1 MSNLTGKTLSARYL
15 IQDVVARGGMSTVYL
30 AKDLRLDRVVA
41 IKVIHPHLAADP
53 VFRDKFFREA
63 RMIAKVNHANLVNI
77 YDQGDDSGNAYIVL
91 EYVQGITL
99 RDALRD
105 SGALTTEQIVQV
117 SKAVL
122 SALSQAHSNGI
133 VHRDLKPEN
142 VLLSDDGRIKVTDFG
157 LARELSADT
166 DTGSLVGTVA
176 YLAPEVI
183 KRGKTQT
190 QSDIY
195 SYGIMLFEMLT
206 GKQPFSGTDAIQIAM
221 MHTTSRVGSALNENS
236 AASRELDELMLY
248 CTEPDASNRPQN
260 AILALRALEKI
271 SAAKAT
277 TNLDETLVLD
287 DPHGDLSFTEVIA
300 DFDIPTDT
308 AFEGYTKKS
317 PVTKWLVA
325 SILALSLGSFGGW
338 WFGAGPGALIAVPNV
353 SDRTQ
358 SQAIN
363 SLQTLTEDIDV
374 RKVFSSTF
382 AEGQVV
388 GTEPPAGIPVT
399 KGTPITLLVS
409 KGKEM
414 AVVPD
419 LLGNDLVTATAKI
432 VGARFSIGA
441 VSEWFNADYPLGSVY
456 AYSGDDKT
464 ELAVGSAIEMK
475 ISLGAIPVVAG
486 LKEEV
491 AKAALEVAGLS
502 VRKSSYQFSDSI
514 AKGDVIAVAPDEVEV
529 GKGST
534 VKLVVS
540 KGPNTVVMPKVVG
553 ETILAAQGLLE
564 SLGLEVLIDTR
575 WLSADFGIKRV
586 TGASENVGAVIKVG
600 STVIIRS
607 R

>member
-63 RMIAKVNHANLVNI
+63 RMLAKVNHANLVNI

-105 SGALTTEQIVQV
+105 SGALTTEQIIQV

-206 GKQPFSGTDAIQIAM
+206 GKQPFSGTDAIQVAM
-221 MHTTSRVGSALNENS
+221 MHTTSRVGSARNENS
-236 AASRELDELMLY
+236 SASKDLDELMLH
-248 CTEPDASNRPQN
+248 CTEPDASNRPQD
-260 AILALRALEKI
+260 AVLALRTLEKI
-271 SAAKAT
+271 SAAKTA
-277 TNLDETLVLD
+277 NLDETLILD
-287 DPHGDLSFTEVIA
+287 DPHGDLSFTEVIS
-300 DFDIPTDT
+300 DFDIPTET
-308 AFEGYTKKS
+308 AFEGFSRKS
-317 PVTKWLVA
+317 LVTKWLVA
-325 SILALSLGSFGGW
+325 SVLALSLGAFGGW

-353 SDRTQ
+353 SDKTQ

-363 SLQTLTEDIDV
+363 SLQTLTETIEI

-388 GTEPPAGIPVT
+388 GTEPPAGIPVS

-419 LLGNDLVTATAKI
+419 LLGNDLVTASAKL
-432 VGARFSIGA
+432 VGARFSVGA

-464 ELAVGSAIEMK
+464 ELAIGSAIEMK
-475 ISLGAIPVVAG
+475 ISLGAIPMVGG

-491 AKAALEVAGLS
+491 ARAALEVAGLS
-502 VRKSSYQFSDSI
+502 VRKSNYQFSDSI
-514 AKGDVIAVAPDEVEV
+514 AKGEVIAVAPDEVEV

-534 VKLVVS
+534 VKLIVS
-540 KGPNTVVMPKVVG
+540 KGPNTVVMPEVVG

-564 SLGLEVLIDTR
+564 SLGLEVLIDTK
-575 WLSADFGIKRV
+575 WLSADYGIKRV

>member
-221 MHTTSRVGSALNENS
+221 MHTTSRVGSALNANS

-300 DFDIPTDT
+300 DFDVPTDT
-308 AFEGYTKKS
+308 AFEGYSKKS

-338 WFGAGPGALIAVPNV
+338 WFGAGPGALIAIPNV
-353 SDRTQ
+353 SDKTQ

-575 WLSADFGIKRV
+575 WLSADYGIKRV

>member
-53 VFRDKFFREA
+53 LFRDKFFREA
-63 RMIAKVNHANLVNI
+63 RMLAKVNHANLVNI

-117 SKAVL
+117 SRAVL

-206 GKQPFSGTDAIQIAM
+206 GKQPFSGTDAIQVAM
-221 MHTTSRVGSALNENS
+221 MHTTSRVGSARNENS
-236 AASRELDELMLY
+236 SASKDLDELMLH
-248 CTEPDASNRPQN
+248 CTEPDASNRPQD
-260 AILALRALEKI
+260 AVLALRTLEKI
-271 SAAKAT
+271 SATKKA
-277 TNLDETLVLD
+277 NLDETLILD
-287 DPHGDLSFTEVIA
+287 DPHGDLSFTEVIS
-300 DFDIPTDT
+300 DFDIPTET
-308 AFEGYTKKS
+308 AFEGFSRKS

-325 SILALSLGSFGGW
+325 SVLALSLGASGGW

-353 SDRTQ
+353 SDKTQ

-363 SLQTLTEDIDV
+363 SLQTLTETIEI

-388 GTEPPAGIPVT
+388 GTEPPAGIPVS

-419 LLGNDLVTATAKI
+419 LLGNDLVTASAKL
-432 VGARFSIGA
+432 VGARFTVGA

-464 ELAVGSAIEMK
+464 ELAIGSAIEMK
-475 ISLGAIPVVAG
+475 ISLGAIPMVGG

-491 AKAALEVAGLS
+491 ARAALEVAGLS
-502 VRKSSYQFSDSI
+502 VRKSNYQFSDSI
-514 AKGDVIAVAPDEVEV
+514 AKGEVIAVAPDEVEV

-534 VKLVVS
+534 VKLIVS
-540 KGPNTVVMPKVVG
+540 KGPNTVVMPEVVG

-564 SLGLEVLIDTR
+564 SLGLEVLIDTK
-575 WLSADFGIKRV
+575 WLSADYGIKRV

>member
-41 IKVIHPHLAADP
+41 IKVIHPHLASDP

-221 MHTTSRVGSALNENS
+221 MHTTSRVGSALNANS

-300 DFDIPTDT
+300 DFDVPTDT
-308 AFEGYTKKS
+308 AFEGYSKKS

-338 WFGAGPGALIAVPNV
+338 WFGAGPGALIAIPNV
-353 SDRTQ
+353 SDKTQ

-575 WLSADFGIKRV
+575 WLSADYGIKRV

>member
-63 RMIAKVNHANLVNI
+63 RMLAKVNHANLVNI

-142 VLLSDDGRIKVTDFG
+142 VLLSDDGRIKVADFG

-206 GKQPFSGTDAIQIAM
+206 GKQPFSGTDAIQVAI
-221 MHTTSRVGSALNENS
+221 MHTTSRVGSALIENS
-236 AASRELDELMLY
+236 SASKDLDELMLY
-248 CTEPDASNRPQN
+248 CTEPDASNRPQD
-260 AILALRALEKI
+260 ALLALRVLEKI
-271 SAAKAT
+271 SSSKAAV
-277 TNLDETLVLD
+277 NLDETLILND
-287 DPHGDLSFTEVIA
+287 AHGDLSFTEVIS
-300 DFDIPTDT
+300 DFDIPTET
-308 AFEGYTKKS
+308 AFEGFSKKS

-325 SILALSLGSFGGW
+325 SILALSLGAFGGW

-353 SDRTQ
+353 SDKTQ

-363 SLQTLTEDIDV
+363 SLQTLTETIEI

-414 AVVPD
+414 AIVPD
-419 LLGNDLVTATAKI
+419 LLGNDLVTASAKL
-432 VGARFSIGA
+432 VGARFSVGA

-464 ELAVGSAIEMK
+464 ELAIGSAIEMK
-475 ISLGAIPVVAG
+475 ISLGAIPIVAG
-486 LKEEV
+486 LKEDV
-491 AKAALEVAGLS
+491 ARAALEVAGLS
-502 VRKSSYQFSDSI
+502 VRKSNYQFSDSI
-514 AKGDVIAVAPDEVEV
+514 AKGEVIAVAPDEVEV

-564 SLGLEVLIDTR
+564 SLGLEVLIDTK
-575 WLSADFGIKRV
+575 WLSADYGIKRV
-586 TGASENVGAVIKVG
+586 TGASENVGTVIKVG

>member
-1 MSNLTGKTLSARYL
+1 MSNLTGKTLSARYF

-63 RMIAKVNHANLVNI
+63 RMLAKVNHANLVNI

-206 GKQPFSGTDAIQIAM
+206 GKQPFSGTDAIQVAM
-221 MHTTSRVGSALNENS
+221 MHTTSRVGSARNENS
-236 AASRELDELMLY
+236 SASKDLDELMLH
-248 CTEPDASNRPQN
+248 CTEPDASNRPQD
-260 AILALRALEKI
+260 AVLALKALEKI
-271 SAAKAT
+271 SAAKTA
-277 TNLDETLVLD
+277 NLDETLILD
-287 DPHGDLSFTEVIA
+287 DPHGDLSFTEVIS
-300 DFDIPTDT
+300 DFDIPTEA
-308 AFEGYTKKS
+308 AFEGYSKKS

-325 SILALSLGSFGGW
+325 SILALSLGAFGGW

-353 SDRTQ
+353 SDKTQ

-363 SLQTLTEDIDV
+363 SLQTLTETIEI

-388 GTEPPAGIPVT
+388 GTEPPAGIPVS

-419 LLGNDLVTATAKI
+419 LLGNDLVTASAKL
-432 VGARFSIGA
+432 VGARFTVGA

-475 ISLGAIPVVAG
+475 ISLGAIPMVGG

-491 AKAALEVAGLS
+491 ARAALEVAGLS
-502 VRKSSYQFSDSI
+502 VRKSNYQFSDSI
-514 AKGDVIAVAPDEVEV
+514 AKGEVIAVAPDEVEV

-534 VKLVVS
+534 VKLIVS
-540 KGPNTVVMPKVVG
+540 KGPNTVVMPEVVG

-564 SLGLEVLIDTR
+564 SLGLEVLIDTK
-575 WLSADFGIKRV
+575 WLSADYGIKRV
-586 TGASENVGAVIKVG
+586 TGASENVGTIIKVG

>member
-63 RMIAKVNHANLVNI
+63 RMLAKVNHANLVNI

-117 SKAVL
+117 SRAVL

-206 GKQPFSGTDAIQIAM
+206 GKQPFSGTDAIQVAI
-221 MHTTSRVGSALNENS
+221 MHTSSRVGSALSENS
-236 AASRELDELMLY
+236 SASKDLDELMLY
-248 CTEPDASNRPQN
+248 CTEPDAGNRPKD
-260 AILALRALEKI
+260 AELALRALEKI
-271 SAAKAT
+271 SATKTA
-277 TNLDETLVLD
+277 NLDETLVLD
-287 DPHGDLSFTEVIA
+287 DPHGDLSFTEVIS
-300 DFDIPTDT
+300 DFDIPAET
-308 AFEGYTKKS
+308 AFEGFSKKS

-325 SILALSLGSFGGW
+325 SILTLSLGAFGGW

-353 SDRTQ
+353 SDKTQ

-363 SLQTLTEDIDV
+363 SLQTLTETIEI

-388 GTEPPAGIPVT
+388 GTEPPAGIPVS

-419 LLGNDLVTATAKI
+419 LLGNDLVTASAKL
-432 VGARFSIGA
+432 VGARFSVGA

-464 ELAVGSAIEMK
+464 ELAIGSAIEMK
-475 ISLGAIPVVAG
+475 ISLGAIPMVGG

-491 AKAALEVAGLS
+491 ARAALEVAGLS
-502 VRKSSYQFSDSI
+502 VRKSNYQFSDSI
-514 AKGDVIAVAPDEVEV
+514 AKGEVIAVAPDEVEV

-534 VKLVVS
+534 VKLIVS
-540 KGPNTVVMPKVVG
+540 KGPNTVVMPEVVG

-564 SLGLEVLIDTR
+564 SLGLEVLIDTK
-575 WLSADFGIKRV
+575 WLSADYGIKRV
-586 TGASENVGAVIKVG
+586 TGASENVGEVIKVG

>member
-63 RMIAKVNHANLVNI
+63 RMLAKVNHANLVNI

-206 GKQPFSGTDAIQIAM
+206 GKQPFSGTDAIQVAM
-221 MHTTSRVGSALNENS
+221 MHTTSRVGSALSENS
-236 AASRELDELMLY
+236 SASKELDELMLY
-248 CTEPDASNRPQN
+248 CTEPDAINRPQD
-260 AILALRALEKI
+260 AVLALRVLEKI
-271 SAAKAT
+271 SSTKTA
-277 TNLDETLVLD
+277 NLDETLILD
-287 DPHGDLSFTEVIA
+287 DPHGDLSFTEVIS
-300 DFDIPTDT
+300 DFDIPTET
-308 AFEGYTKKS
+308 AFEGYSKKS

-325 SILALSLGSFGGW
+325 SILTLSLGAFGGW

-353 SDRTQ
+353 SDKTQ

-363 SLQTLTEDIDV
+363 SLQTLTETIEI

-414 AVVPD
+414 AVVPE
-419 LLGNDLVTATAKI
+419 LLGNDLVTASAKL
-432 VGARFSIGA
+432 VGARFTVGA

-456 AYSGDDKT
+456 AYSGDDET
-464 ELAVGSAIEMK
+464 ELAIGSAIEMK
-475 ISLGAIPVVAG
+475 ISLGAIPIVAG
-486 LKEEV
+486 LKEDV
-491 AKAALEVAGLS
+491 ARAALEVAGLS
-502 VRKSSYQFSDSI
+502 VRKSNYQFSDSI
-514 AKGDVIAVAPDEVEV
+514 AKGEVIAVAPDEVEV

-564 SLGLEVLIDTR
+564 SLGLEVLIDTK
-575 WLSADFGIKRV
+575 WLRADYGIKRV
-586 TGASENVGAVIKVG
+586 TGASENVGTVIKVG

>member
-63 RMIAKVNHANLVNI
+63 RMLAKVNHANLVNI

-206 GKQPFSGTDAIQIAM
+206 GKQPFSGTDAIQVAM
-221 MHTTSRVGSALNENS
+221 MHTTSRVGSALSENS
-236 AASRELDELMLY
+236 SASKDLDELMLY
-248 CTEPDASNRPQN
+248 CTEPDASNRPQD
-260 AILALRALEKI
+260 AVLALRALEKI
-271 SAAKAT
+271 SSTKTA
-277 TNLDETLVLD
+277 NLDETLILD
-287 DPHGDLSFTEVIA
+287 DPHGDLSFTEVIS
-300 DFDIPTDT
+300 DFDIPTET
-308 AFEGYTKKS
+308 AFEGFSKKS

-325 SILALSLGSFGGW
+325 SILTLSLGAFGGW

-353 SDRTQ
+353 SDKTQ

-363 SLQTLTEDIDV
+363 SLQTLTETIEI

-419 LLGNDLVTATAKI
+419 LLGTDLVTASAKL
-432 VGARFSIGA
+432 VGARFTVGA

-475 ISLGAIPVVAG
+475 ISLGAIPIVAG
-486 LKEEV
+486 LKEDV
-491 AKAALEVAGLS
+491 ARAALEVAGLS
-502 VRKSSYQFSDSI
+502 VRKSNYQFSDSI
-514 AKGDVIAVAPDEVEV
+514 AKGEVIAVAPDEVEV

-564 SLGLEVLIDTR
+564 SLGLEVLIDTK
-575 WLSADFGIKRV
+575 WLSADYGIKRV
-586 TGASENVGAVIKVG
+586 TGASENVGTVIKVG

>member
-1 MSNLTGKTLSARYL
+1 
-15 IQDVVARGGMSTVYL
+15 MSTVYL

-63 RMIAKVNHANLVNI
+63 RMLAKVNHANLVNI

-105 SGALTTEQIVQV
+105 SGALTTEQIIQV

-206 GKQPFSGTDAIQIAM
+206 GKQPFSGTDAIQVAM
-221 MHTTSRVGSALNENS
+221 MHTTSRVGSARNENS
-236 AASRELDELMLY
+236 SASKDLDELMLH
-248 CTEPDASNRPQN
+248 CTEPDASNRPQD
-260 AILALRALEKI
+260 AVLALRTLEKI
-271 SAAKAT
+271 SAAKTA
-277 TNLDETLVLD
+277 NLDETLILD
-287 DPHGDLSFTEVIA
+287 DPHGDLSFTEVIS
-300 DFDIPTDT
+300 DFDIPTET
-308 AFEGYTKKS
+308 AFEGFSRKS

-325 SILALSLGSFGGW
+325 SILALSLGAFGGW

-353 SDRTQ
+353 SDKTQ

-363 SLQTLTEDIDV
+363 SLQTLTETIEI

-388 GTEPPAGIPVT
+388 GTEPPAGIPVS

-419 LLGNDLVTATAKI
+419 LLGNDLVTASAKL
-432 VGARFSIGA
+432 VGARFSVGA

-464 ELAVGSAIEMK
+464 ELAIGSAIEMK
-475 ISLGAIPVVAG
+475 ISLGAIPMVGG

-491 AKAALEVAGLS
+491 ARAALEVAGLS
-502 VRKSSYQFSDSI
+502 VRKSNYQFSDSI
-514 AKGDVIAVAPDEVEV
+514 AKGEVIAVAPDEVEV

-534 VKLVVS
+534 VKLIVS
-540 KGPNTVVMPKVVG
+540 KGPNTVVMPEVVG

-564 SLGLEVLIDTR
+564 SLGLEVLIDTK
-575 WLSADFGIKRV
+575 WLSADYGIKRV
-586 TGASENVGAVIKVG
+586 TGASENVGTVIKVG

>member
-63 RMIAKVNHANLVNI
+63 RMLAKVNHANLVNI

-206 GKQPFSGTDAIQIAM
+206 GKQPFSGTDALQVAM
-221 MHTTSRVGSALNENS
+221 MHTTSRVGSARNENS
-236 AASRELDELMLY
+236 SASKDLDELMLH
-248 CTEPDASNRPQN
+248 CTEPDASNRPQD
-260 AILALRALEKI
+260 AVLALRTLEKI
-271 SAAKAT
+271 SSTKKA
-277 TNLDETLVLD
+277 NLDETLILD
-287 DPHGDLSFTEVIA
+287 DPHGDLSFTEVIS
-300 DFDIPTDT
+300 DFDIPAET
-308 AFEGYTKKS
+308 AFEGFSKKS

-325 SILALSLGSFGGW
+325 SILTLSLGAFGGW

-353 SDRTQ
+353 SDKTQ

-363 SLQTLTEDIDV
+363 SLQTLTETIEI

-388 GTEPPAGIPVT
+388 GTEPPAGIPVS

-419 LLGNDLVTATAKI
+419 LLGNDLVTASAKL
-432 VGARFSIGA
+432 VGARFSVGA

-464 ELAVGSAIEMK
+464 ELAIGSAIEMK
-475 ISLGAIPVVAG
+475 ISLGAIPMVGG

-491 AKAALEVAGLS
+491 ARAALEVAGLS
-502 VRKSSYQFSDSI
+502 VRKSNYQFSDSI
-514 AKGDVIAVAPDEVEV
+514 AKGEVIAVAPDEVEV

-534 VKLVVS
+534 VKLIVS
-540 KGPNTVVMPKVVG
+540 KGPNTVVMPEVVG

-564 SLGLEVLIDTR
+564 SLGLEVLIDTK
-575 WLSADFGIKRV
+575 WLSADYGIKRV
-586 TGASENVGAVIKVG
+586 TGASENVGTVIKVG

>member
-206 GKQPFSGTDAIQIAM
+206 GKQPFSGTDAIQVAM

-353 SDRTQ
+353 SDKTQ

-363 SLQTLTEDIDV
+363 SLQRLTEDIDV

-491 AKAALEVAGLS
+491 ARAALEVAGLS

-575 WLSADFGIKRV
+575 WLSAEYGIKRV

>member
-41 IKVIHPHLAADP
+41 IKVIHPHLASDP

-300 DFDIPTDT
+300 DFDVPTDT
-308 AFEGYTKKS
+308 AFEGYSKKS

-338 WFGAGPGALIAVPNV
+338 WFGAGPGALIAIPNV
-353 SDRTQ
+353 SDKTQ

-419 LLGNDLVTATAKI
+419 LLGNELVTATAKI

-575 WLSADFGIKRV
+575 WLSADYGIKRV

>member
-63 RMIAKVNHANLVNI
+63 RMLAKVNHANLVNI

-105 SGALTTEQIVQV
+105 SGALTTEQIIQV

-206 GKQPFSGTDAIQIAM
+206 GKQPFSGTDAIQVAM
-221 MHTTSRVGSALNENS
+221 MHTTSRVGSARNENS
-236 AASRELDELMLY
+236 SASKDLDELMLH
-248 CTEPDASNRPQN
+248 CTEPDASNRPQD
-260 AILALRALEKI
+260 AVLALRTLEKI
-271 SAAKAT
+271 SAAKTA
-277 TNLDETLVLD
+277 NLDETLILD
-287 DPHGDLSFTEVIA
+287 DPHGDLSFTEVIS
-300 DFDIPTDT
+300 DFDIPTET
-308 AFEGYTKKS
+308 AFEGFSRKS

-325 SILALSLGSFGGW
+325 SILALSLGAFGGW

-353 SDRTQ
+353 SDKTQ

-363 SLQTLTEDIDV
+363 SLQTLTETIEI

-388 GTEPPAGIPVT
+388 GTEPPAGIPVS

-419 LLGNDLVTATAKI
+419 LLGNDLVTASAKL
-432 VGARFSIGA
+432 VGARFSVGA

-464 ELAVGSAIEMK
+464 ELAIGSAIEMK
-475 ISLGAIPVVAG
+475 ISLGAIPMVGG

-491 AKAALEVAGLS
+491 ARAALEVAGLS
-502 VRKSSYQFSDSI
+502 VRKSNYQFSDSI
-514 AKGDVIAVAPDEVEV
+514 AKGEVIAVAPDEVEV

-534 VKLVVS
+534 VKLIVS
-540 KGPNTVVMPKVVG
+540 KGPNTVVMPEVVG

-564 SLGLEVLIDTR
+564 SLGLEVLIDTK
-575 WLSADFGIKRV
+575 WLSADYGIKRV
-586 TGASENVGAVIKVG
+586 TGASENVGTVIKVG

>member
-300 DFDIPTDT
+300 DFDVPTDT
-308 AFEGYTKKS
+308 AFEGYSKKS

-338 WFGAGPGALIAVPNV
+338 WFGAGPGALIAIPNV
-353 SDRTQ
+353 SDKTQ

-575 WLSADFGIKRV
+575 WLSADYGIKRV

>member
-41 IKVIHPHLAADP
+41 IKVIHPHLASDP

-221 MHTTSRVGSALNENS
+221 MHTTSRVGSALNANS

-300 DFDIPTDT
+300 DFDVPTDT
-308 AFEGYTKKS
+308 AFEGYSKKS

-338 WFGAGPGALIAVPNV
+338 WFGAGPGALIAIPNV
-353 SDRTQ
+353 SDKTQ

-419 LLGNDLVTATAKI
+419 LLGNDLITATAKI

-575 WLSADFGIKRV
+575 WLSADYGIKRV

>member
-1 MSNLTGKTLSARYL
+1 LSNLTGKTLSARYL

-63 RMIAKVNHANLVNI
+63 RMLAKVNHANLVNI

-206 GKQPFSGTDAIQIAM
+206 GKQPFSGTDAIQVAM
-221 MHTTSRVGSALNENS
+221 MHTSSRVGSALSENS
-236 AASRELDELMLY
+236 SASKDLDELMLY
-248 CTEPDASNRPQN
+248 CTEPDAGNRPKD
-260 AILALRALEKI
+260 ADLALRALEKI
-271 SAAKAT
+271 SATKTA
-277 TNLDETLVLD
+277 NLDETLILD
-287 DPHGDLSFTEVIA
+287 DPHGDLSFTEVIS
-300 DFDIPTDT
+300 DFDIPTET
-308 AFEGYTKKS
+308 AFEGYSKKS

-325 SILALSLGSFGGW
+325 SILTLSLGAFGGW

-353 SDRTQ
+353 SDKTQ

-363 SLQTLTEDIDV
+363 SLQTLTETIEI

-419 LLGNDLVTATAKI
+419 LLGNDLVTASAKL
-432 VGARFSIGA
+432 VGARFTVGA

-464 ELAVGSAIEMK
+464 ELAVGSPIEMK
-475 ISLGAIPVVAG
+475 ISLGAIPIVAG
-486 LKEEV
+486 LKEDV
-491 AKAALEVAGLS
+491 ARAALEVAGLS
-502 VRKSSYQFSDSI
+502 VRKSNYQFSDSI
-514 AKGDVIAVAPDEVEV
+514 AKGEVIAVAPDEVEV

-564 SLGLEVLIDTR
+564 SLGLEVLIDTK
-575 WLSADFGIKRV
+575 WLSADYGIKRV
-586 TGASENVGAVIKVG
+586 TGASENVGEVIKVG

>member
-63 RMIAKVNHANLVNI
+63 RMLAKVNHANLVNI

-206 GKQPFSGTDAIQIAM
+206 GKQPFSGTDAIQVAM
-221 MHTTSRVGSALNENS
+221 MHTTSRVGSALSENS
-236 AASRELDELMLY
+236 SASKDLDELMLY
-248 CTEPDASNRPQN
+248 CTEPDASNRPQD
-260 AILALRALEKI
+260 AVLALRALEKI
-271 SAAKAT
+271 SSTKTA
-277 TNLDETLVLD
+277 NLDETLILD
-287 DPHGDLSFTEVIA
+287 DPHGDLSFTEVIS
-300 DFDIPTDT
+300 DFNIPTET
-308 AFEGYTKKS
+308 AFEGYSKKS

-325 SILALSLGSFGGW
+325 SILTLSLGAFGGW
-338 WFGAGPGALIAVPNV
+338 WFGAGPGALVAVPNV
-353 SDRTQ
+353 SDKTQ

-363 SLQTLTEDIDV
+363 SLQTLTETIEI

-388 GTEPPAGIPVT
+388 GTEPLAGIPVT

-419 LLGNDLVTATAKI
+419 LLGNDLVTASAKL
-432 VGARFSIGA
+432 VGARFSVGA

-464 ELAVGSAIEMK
+464 ELAIGSAIEMK
-475 ISLGAIPVVAG
+475 ISLGAIPIVAG

-491 AKAALEVAGLS
+491 ARAALEVAGLS
-502 VRKSSYQFSDSI
+502 VRKSNYQFSDSI
-514 AKGDVIAVAPDEVEV
+514 AKGEVIAVAPDEVEV

-564 SLGLEVLIDTR
+564 SLGLEVLIDTK
-575 WLSADFGIKRV
+575 WLSADYGIKRV
-586 TGASENVGAVIKVG
+586 TGASENVGEVIKVG

>member
-1 MSNLTGKTLSARYL
+1 LSNLTGKTLSARYL

-63 RMIAKVNHANLVNI
+63 RMLAKVNHANLVNI

-206 GKQPFSGTDAIQIAM
+206 GKQPFSGTDALQVAM
-221 MHTTSRVGSALNENS
+221 MHTTSRVGSARNENS
-236 AASRELDELMLY
+236 SASKDLDELMLH
-248 CTEPDASNRPQN
+248 CTEPDASNRPQD
-260 AILALRALEKI
+260 AVLALRTLEKI
-271 SAAKAT
+271 SSTKKA
-277 TNLDETLVLD
+277 NLDETLILD
-287 DPHGDLSFTEVIA
+287 DPHGDLSFTEVIS
-300 DFDIPTDT
+300 DFDIPAET
-308 AFEGYTKKS
+308 AFEGFSKKS

-325 SILALSLGSFGGW
+325 SILTLSLGAFGGW

-353 SDRTQ
+353 SDKTQ

-363 SLQTLTEDIDV
+363 SLQTLTETIEI

-388 GTEPPAGIPVT
+388 GTEPPAGIPVS

-419 LLGNDLVTATAKI
+419 LLGNDLVTASAKL
-432 VGARFSIGA
+432 VGARFSVGA

-464 ELAVGSAIEMK
+464 ELAIGSAIEMK
-475 ISLGAIPVVAG
+475 ISLGAIPMVGG

-491 AKAALEVAGLS
+491 ARAALEVAGLS
-502 VRKSSYQFSDSI
+502 VRKSNYQFSDSI
-514 AKGDVIAVAPDEVEV
+514 AKGEVIAVAPDEVEV

-534 VKLVVS
+534 VKLIVS
-540 KGPNTVVMPKVVG
+540 KGPNTVVMPEVVG

-564 SLGLEVLIDTR
+564 SLGLEVLIDTK
-575 WLSADFGIKRV
+575 WLSADYGIKRV
-586 TGASENVGAVIKVG
+586 TGASENVGTVIKVG

>member
-15 IQDVVARGGMSTVYL
+15 IQEVVARGGMSTVYL

-63 RMIAKVNHANLVNI
+63 RMLAKVNHANLVNI

-206 GKQPFSGTDAIQIAM
+206 GKQPFSGTDAIQVAM

-236 AASRELDELMLY
+236 VASRELDELMLY

-260 AILALRALEKI
+260 AVLALRALEKI
-271 SAAKAT
+271 SVSKAIA
-277 TNLDETLVLD
+277 NLDETLVLD

-300 DFDIPTDT
+300 DFDVPTET
-308 AFEGYTKKS
+308 AFQGYAKKS

-325 SILALSLGSFGGW
+325 SILTLSLGSFGGW
-338 WFGAGPGALIAVPNV
+338 WFGAGPGALIAIPNV
-353 SDRTQ
+353 SDKTQ

-363 SLQTLTEDIDV
+363 SLQMLTEDIAV

-399 KGTPITLLVS
+399 KGTPITILVS

-419 LLGNDLVTATAKI
+419 LLGNDLVTASAKI
-432 VGARFSIGA
+432 VGARFSVGA

-564 SLGLEVLIDTR
+564 SLGLEVLIDTK
-575 WLSADFGIKRV
+575 WLSADYGIKRV
-586 TGASENVGAVIKVG
+586 TGASENVGSVIKVG

>member
-30 AKDLRLDRVVA
+30 AKDLRLHRVVA

-63 RMIAKVNHANLVNI
+63 RMLAKVNHANLVNI

-206 GKQPFSGTDAIQIAM
+206 GKQPFSGTDALQVAM
-221 MHTTSRVGSALNENS
+221 MHTTSRVGSARNENS
-236 AASRELDELMLY
+236 SASKDLDELMLH
-248 CTEPDASNRPQN
+248 CTEPDASNRPQD
-260 AILALRALEKI
+260 AVLALRTLEKI
-271 SAAKAT
+271 SSTKKA
-277 TNLDETLVLD
+277 NLDETLILD
-287 DPHGDLSFTEVIA
+287 DPHGDLSFTEVIS
-300 DFDIPTDT
+300 DFDIPAET
-308 AFEGYTKKS
+308 AFEGFSKKS

-325 SILALSLGSFGGW
+325 SILTLSLGAFGGW

-353 SDRTQ
+353 SDKTQ

-363 SLQTLTEDIDV
+363 SLQTLTETIEI

-388 GTEPPAGIPVT
+388 GTEPPAGIPVS

-419 LLGNDLVTATAKI
+419 LLGNDLVTASAKL
-432 VGARFSIGA
+432 VGARFSVGA

-464 ELAVGSAIEMK
+464 ELAIGSAIEMK
-475 ISLGAIPVVAG
+475 ISLGAIPMVGG

-491 AKAALEVAGLS
+491 ARAALEVAGLS
-502 VRKSSYQFSDSI
+502 VRKSNYQFSDSI
-514 AKGDVIAVAPDEVEV
+514 AKGEVIAVAPDEVEV

-534 VKLVVS
+534 VKLIVS
-540 KGPNTVVMPKVVG
+540 KGPNTVVMPEVVG

-564 SLGLEVLIDTR
+564 SLGLEVLIDTK
-575 WLSADFGIKRV
+575 WLSADYGIKRV
-586 TGASENVGAVIKVG
+586 TGASENVGTVIKVG

>member
-63 RMIAKVNHANLVNI
+63 RMLAKVNHANLVNI

-206 GKQPFSGTDAIQIAM
+206 GKQPFSGTDAIQVAM
-221 MHTTSRVGSALNENS
+221 MHTSSRVGSALSENS
-236 AASRELDELMLY
+236 SASKDLDELMLY
-248 CTEPDASNRPQN
+248 CTEPDAGNRPKD
-260 AILALRALEKI
+260 AELALRALEKI
-271 SAAKAT
+271 SATKTA
-277 TNLDETLVLD
+277 NIDETLVLD
-287 DPHGDLSFTEVIA
+287 DPHGDLSFTEVIS
-300 DFDIPTDT
+300 DFDIPTET
-308 AFEGYTKKS
+308 AFEEHSKKS

-325 SILALSLGSFGGW
+325 SILTLSLGAFGGW

-353 SDRTQ
+353 SDKTQ

-363 SLQTLTEDIDV
+363 SLQTLTETIEI

-419 LLGNDLVTATAKI
+419 LLGNDLVTASAKL
-432 VGARFSIGA
+432 VGARFTVGA

-464 ELAVGSAIEMK
+464 ELAIGSTIEMK
-475 ISLGAIPVVAG
+475 ISLGAIPIVAG
-486 LKEEV
+486 LKEDV
-491 AKAALEVAGLS
+491 ARAALEVAGLS
-502 VRKSSYQFSDSI
+502 VRKSNYQFSDSI
-514 AKGDVIAVAPDEVEV
+514 AKGEVIAVAPDEVEV

-534 VKLVVS
+534 VKLIVS
-540 KGPNTVVMPKVVG
+540 KGPNTVVMPEVVG

-564 SLGLEVLIDTR
+564 SLGLEVLIDTK
-575 WLSADFGIKRV
+575 WLSADYGIKRV
-586 TGASENVGAVIKVG
+586 TGASENVGEVIKVG

>member
-1 MSNLTGKTLSARYL
+1 LSNLTGKTLSARYL

-63 RMIAKVNHANLVNI
+63 RMLAKVNHANLVNI

-206 GKQPFSGTDAIQIAM
+206 GKQPFSGTDAIQVAM
-221 MHTTSRVGSALNENS
+221 MHTTSRVGSALSENS
-236 AASRELDELMLY
+236 SASKDLDELMLY
-248 CTEPDASNRPQN
+248 CTEPDAGNRPKD
-260 AILALRALEKI
+260 AELALRALEKI
-271 SAAKAT
+271 SATKTA
-277 TNLDETLVLD
+277 NLDETLVLD
-287 DPHGDLSFTEVIA
+287 DPHGDLSFTEVIS
-300 DFDIPTDT
+300 DFDIPTET
-308 AFEGYTKKS
+308 AFEEYSKKS

-325 SILALSLGSFGGW
+325 SILTLSLGAFGGW
-338 WFGAGPGALIAVPNV
+338 WFGAGPGALIAVPIV
-353 SDRTQ
+353 SDKTQ

-363 SLQTLTEDIDV
+363 SLQTLTETIEI

-419 LLGNDLVTATAKI
+419 LLGNDLVTASAKL
-432 VGARFSIGA
+432 VGARFTVGA

-464 ELAVGSAIEMK
+464 ELAVGSPIEMK
-475 ISLGAIPVVAG
+475 ISLGAIPIVAG

-491 AKAALEVAGLS
+491 ARAALEVAGLS
-502 VRKSSYQFSDSI
+502 VRKSNYQFSDSI
-514 AKGDVIAVAPDEVEV
+514 AKGEVIAVAPDEVEV

-564 SLGLEVLIDTR
+564 SLGLEVLIDTK
-575 WLSADFGIKRV
+575 WLSADYGIKRV
-586 TGASENVGAVIKVG
+586 TGASENVGEVIKVG

>member
-63 RMIAKVNHANLVNI
+63 RMLAKVNHANLVNI

-105 SGALTTEQIVQV
+105 SEALTTEQIVQV
-117 SKAVL
+117 SRAVL

-206 GKQPFSGTDAIQIAM
+206 GKQPFSGTDAIQVAM
-221 MHTTSRVGSALNENS
+221 MHTSSRVGSALSENS
-236 AASRELDELMLY
+236 SASKDLDELMLY
-248 CTEPDASNRPQN
+248 CTEPDAGNRPKD
-260 AILALRALEKI
+260 AELALRALEKI
-271 SAAKAT
+271 SATKTA
-277 TNLDETLVLD
+277 NLDETLVLD
-287 DPHGDLSFTEVIA
+287 DPHGDLSFTEVIS
-300 DFDIPTDT
+300 DFDIPTET
-308 AFEGYTKKS
+308 AFEGLSRQS

-325 SILALSLGSFGGW
+325 SILTLSLGAFGGW
-338 WFGAGPGALIAVPNV
+338 WFGSGPGALIAVPNV
-353 SDRTQ
+353 SDKTQ

-363 SLQTLTEDIDV
+363 SLQTLTETIEI

-388 GTEPPAGIPVT
+388 GTEPPAGIPVS

-419 LLGNDLVTATAKI
+419 LLGNDLVTASAKL
-432 VGARFSIGA
+432 VGARFTVGA

-464 ELAVGSAIEMK
+464 ELAIGSAIEMK
-475 ISLGAIPVVAG
+475 ISLGAIPMVGG

-491 AKAALEVAGLS
+491 ARAALEVAGLS
-502 VRKSSYQFSDSI
+502 VRKSNYQFSDSI
-514 AKGDVIAVAPDEVEV
+514 AKGEVIAVAPDEVEV

-534 VKLVVS
+534 VKLIVS
-540 KGPNTVVMPKVVG
+540 KGPNTVVMPEVVG

-564 SLGLEVLIDTR
+564 SLGLEVLIDTK
-575 WLSADFGIKRV
+575 WLSADYGIKRV

>member
-63 RMIAKVNHANLVNI
+63 RMLAKVNHANLVNI

-206 GKQPFSGTDAIQIAM
+206 GKQPFSGTDAIQVAM
-221 MHTTSRVGSALNENS
+221 MHTTSRVGSARNENS
-236 AASRELDELMLY
+236 SASKDLDELMLH
-248 CTEPDASNRPQN
+248 CTEPDASNRPQD
-260 AILALRALEKI
+260 AVLALKALEKI
-271 SAAKAT
+271 SSTKTA
-277 TNLDETLVLD
+277 NLDETLILD
-287 DPHGDLSFTEVIA
+287 DPHGDLSFTEVIS
-300 DFDIPTDT
+300 DFDIPTEA
-308 AFEGYTKKS
+308 AFEGFSKKS

-325 SILALSLGSFGGW
+325 SILTLSLGAFGGW

-353 SDRTQ
+353 SDKTQ

-363 SLQTLTEDIDV
+363 SLQTLTETIEI

-388 GTEPPAGIPVT
+388 GTEPPAGIPVS

-419 LLGNDLVTATAKI
+419 LLGNDLVTASAKL
-432 VGARFSIGA
+432 VGARFTVGA

-464 ELAVGSAIEMK
+464 ELAIGSAIEMK
-475 ISLGAIPVVAG
+475 ISLGAIPIVAG
-486 LKEEV
+486 LKEDV
-491 AKAALEVAGLS
+491 ARAALEVAGLS
-502 VRKSSYQFSDSI
+502 VRKSNYQFSDSI
-514 AKGDVIAVAPDEVEV
+514 AKGEVIAVAPDEVEV

-534 VKLVVS
+534 VKLIVS
-540 KGPNTVVMPKVVG
+540 KGPNTVVIPKVVG

-564 SLGLEVLIDTR
+564 SLGLEVLIDTK
-575 WLSADFGIKRV
+575 WLSADYGIKRV
-586 TGASENVGAVIKVG
+586 TGASENVGTVIKVG

>member
-63 RMIAKVNHANLVNI
+63 RMLAKVNHANLVNI

-166 DTGSLVGTVA
+166 ETGSLVGTVA

-206 GKQPFSGTDAIQIAM
+206 GKQPFNGTDAIQVAM
-221 MHTTSRVGSALNENS
+221 MHTTSRVGSARNENS
-236 AASRELDELMLY
+236 SASKDLDELMLH
-248 CTEPDASNRPQN
+248 CTEPDASNRPQD
-260 AILALRALEKI
+260 AVLALRTLEKI
-271 SAAKAT
+271 SAAKTA
-277 TNLDETLVLD
+277 NLDETLILD
-287 DPHGDLSFTEVIA
+287 DPHGDLSFTEVIS
-300 DFDIPTDT
+300 DFDIPAEA
-308 AFEGYTKKS
+308 AFEGFSRKS

-325 SILALSLGSFGGW
+325 SVLALSLGAFGGW

-353 SDRTQ
+353 SDKTQ

-363 SLQTLTEDIDV
+363 SLQTLTETIEI

-388 GTEPPAGIPVT
+388 GTEPPAGIPVS

-419 LLGNDLVTATAKI
+419 LLGNDLVTASAKL
-432 VGARFSIGA
+432 VGARFSVGA

-464 ELAVGSAIEMK
+464 ELAIGSAIEMK
-475 ISLGAIPVVAG
+475 ISLGAIPLVGG

-491 AKAALEVAGLS
+491 ARAALEVAGLS
-502 VRKSSYQFSDSI
+502 VRKSNYQFSDSI
-514 AKGDVIAVAPDEVEV
+514 AKGEVIAVAPDEVEV

-534 VKLVVS
+534 VKLIVS
-540 KGPNTVVMPKVVG
+540 KGPNTVVMPEVVG

-564 SLGLEVLIDTR
+564 SLGLEVLIDTK
-575 WLSADFGIKRV
+575 WLSADYGIKRV
-586 TGASENVGAVIKVG
+586 TGASENVGTVIKVG

>member
-1 MSNLTGKTLSARYL
+1 
-15 IQDVVARGGMSTVYL
+15 MSTVYL

-53 VFRDKFFREA
+53 LFRDKFFREA
-63 RMIAKVNHANLVNI
+63 RMLAKVNHANLVNI

-117 SKAVL
+117 SRAVL

-206 GKQPFSGTDAIQIAM
+206 GKQPFSGTDAIQVAM
-221 MHTTSRVGSALNENS
+221 MHTTSRVGSARNENS
-236 AASRELDELMLY
+236 SASKDLDELMLH
-248 CTEPDASNRPQN
+248 CTEPDASNRPQD
-260 AILALRALEKI
+260 AVLALRTLEKI
-271 SAAKAT
+271 SATKKA
-277 TNLDETLVLD
+277 NLDETLILD
-287 DPHGDLSFTEVIA
+287 DPHGDLSFTEVIS
-300 DFDIPTDT
+300 DFDIPTET
-308 AFEGYTKKS
+308 AFEGFSRKS

-325 SILALSLGSFGGW
+325 SVLALSLGASGGW

-353 SDRTQ
+353 SDKTQ

-363 SLQTLTEDIDV
+363 SLQTLTETIEI

-388 GTEPPAGIPVT
+388 GTEPPAGIPVS

-419 LLGNDLVTATAKI
+419 LLGNDLVTASAKL
-432 VGARFSIGA
+432 VGARFTVGA

-464 ELAVGSAIEMK
+464 ELAIGSAIEMK
-475 ISLGAIPVVAG
+475 ISLGAIPMVGG

-491 AKAALEVAGLS
+491 ARAALEVAGLS
-502 VRKSSYQFSDSI
+502 VRKSNYQFSDSI
-514 AKGDVIAVAPDEVEV
+514 AKGEVIAVAPDEVEV

-534 VKLVVS
+534 VKLIVS
-540 KGPNTVVMPKVVG
+540 KGPNTVVMPEVVG

-564 SLGLEVLIDTR
+564 SLGLEVLIDTK
-575 WLSADFGIKRV
+575 WLSADYGIKRV

>member
-63 RMIAKVNHANLVNI
+63 RMLAKVNHANLVNI

-206 GKQPFSGTDAIQIAM
+206 GKQPFSGTDAIQVAM
-221 MHTTSRVGSALNENS
+221 MHTTSRVGSALSENS
-236 AASRELDELMLY
+236 SASKDLDELMLH
-248 CTEPDASNRPQN
+248 CTEPDASNRPQD
-260 AILALRALEKI
+260 AVLALKALEKI
-271 SAAKAT
+271 SSTKTA
-277 TNLDETLVLD
+277 NLDETLILD
-287 DPHGDLSFTEVIA
+287 DPHGDLSFTEVIS
-300 DFDIPTDT
+300 DFDIPSET
-308 AFEGYTKKS
+308 AFEGFSRNS

-325 SILALSLGSFGGW
+325 SILALSLGAFGGW
-338 WFGAGPGALIAVPNV
+338 WFGAGPGALVAVPNV
-353 SDRTQ
+353 SDKTQ

-363 SLQTLTEDIDV
+363 SLQTLTETIEI

-388 GTEPPAGIPVT
+388 GTEPPAGIPVS

-419 LLGNDLVTATAKI
+419 LLGNDLVTASAKL
-432 VGARFSIGA
+432 VGARFTVGA

-464 ELAVGSAIEMK
+464 ELAIGSAIEMK
-475 ISLGAIPVVAG
+475 ISLGAIPMVGG

-491 AKAALEVAGLS
+491 ARAALEVAGLS
-502 VRKSSYQFSDSI
+502 VRKSNYQFSDSI
-514 AKGDVIAVAPDEVEV
+514 AKGEVIAVAPDEVEV

-534 VKLVVS
+534 VKLIVS
-540 KGPNTVVMPKVVG
+540 KGPNTVVMPEVVG

-564 SLGLEVLIDTR
+564 SLGLEVLIDTK
-575 WLSADFGIKRV
+575 WLSADYGIKRV
-586 TGASENVGAVIKVG
+586 TGASENVGTAIKVG

>member
-41 IKVIHPHLAADP
+41 IKVIHPHLASDP

-300 DFDIPTDT
+300 DFDVPTDT
-308 AFEGYTKKS
+308 AFEGYSKKS

-338 WFGAGPGALIAVPNV
+338 WFGAGPGALIAIPNV
-353 SDRTQ
+353 SDKTQ

-575 WLSADFGIKRV
+575 WLSADYGIKRV

>member
-63 RMIAKVNHANLVNI
+63 RMLAKVNHANLVNI
-77 YDQGDDSGNAYIVL
+77 YDQGDDAGNAYIVL

-105 SGALTTEQIVQV
+105 SGSLSTEQIIQV
-117 SKAVL
+117 SKAIL
-122 SALSQAHSNGI
+122 SALSQAHSNDI

-195 SYGIMLFEMLT
+195 SYGIMLFEMLA
-206 GKQPFSGTDAIQIAM
+206 GKQPFSGSDAIQVAM
-221 MHTTSRVGSALNENS
+221 MHTTSRVCSALIENS
-236 AASRELDELMLY
+236 AASRDLDELMLY
-248 CTEPDASNRPQN
+248 CTEPDANNRPEN
-260 AILALRALEKI
+260 AVHALRVLEKI
-271 SAAKAT
+271 SSTKAA
-277 TNLDETLVLD
+277 TNIDETLILN
-287 DPHGDLSFTEVIA
+287 DPNNDLSFTEVIS
-300 DFDIPTDT
+300 DIDSPIENP
-308 AFEGYTKKS
+308 FEGYTKKNL
-317 PVTKWLVA
+317 VTKWLLA
-325 SILALSLGSFGGW
+325 SVLALSLGSFGGW

-353 SDRTQ
+353 SDKTQ

-363 SLQTLTEDIDV
+363 SLQTLTENIEV

-399 KGTPITLLVS
+399 KGTPITILVS
-409 KGKEM
+409 KGKEL

-419 LLGNDLVTATAKI
+419 LLGNDLVTATAKL
-432 VGARFSIGA
+432 VGARFSVGA

-456 AYSGDDKT
+456 AYSGDDRT
-464 ELAVGSAIEMK
+464 QLAVGSPIEMK
-475 ISLGAIPVVAG
+475 ISLGAIPVVSG
-486 LKEEV
+486 LKEQV

-575 WLSADFGIKRV
+575 WLSADYGIKRV
-586 TGASENVGAVIKVG
+586 TGASENVGSVIKVG

>member
-1 MSNLTGKTLSARYL
+1 LSNLTGKTLSARYL

-63 RMIAKVNHANLVNI
+63 RMLAKVNHANLVNI

-206 GKQPFSGTDAIQIAM
+206 GKQPFSGTDAIQVAM
-221 MHTTSRVGSALNENS
+221 MHTSSRVGSALSENS
-236 AASRELDELMLY
+236 SASKDLDELMLY
-248 CTEPDASNRPQN
+248 CTEPDASNRPQD
-260 AILALRALEKI
+260 AELALRELEKI
-271 SAAKAT
+271 SSTKTA
-277 TNLDETLVLD
+277 NLDETLVLD
-287 DPHGDLSFTEVIA
+287 DPHGDLSFTEVIS
-300 DFDIPTDT
+300 DLDIPTET
-308 AFEGYTKKS
+308 AFEGYSKKS

-325 SILALSLGSFGGW
+325 SILTLSLGAFGGW

-353 SDRTQ
+353 SDKTQ

-363 SLQTLTEDIDV
+363 SLQTLTDTIEI

-419 LLGNDLVTATAKI
+419 LLGNDLVTASAKL
-432 VGARFSIGA
+432 VGARFTVGA

-464 ELAVGSAIEMK
+464 ELAIGSAIEMK
-475 ISLGAIPVVAG
+475 ISLGAIPIVAG

-491 AKAALEVAGLS
+491 ARAALEVAGLS
-502 VRKSSYQFSDSI
+502 VRKSNYQFSDSI
-514 AKGDVIAVAPDEVEV
+514 AKGEVIAVAPDEVEV

-534 VKLVVS
+534 VKLIVS
-540 KGPNTVVMPKVVG
+540 KGPNTVVMPEVVG

-564 SLGLEVLIDTR
+564 SLGLEVLIDTK
-575 WLSADFGIKRV
+575 WLSADYGIKRV
-586 TGASENVGAVIKVG
+586 TGASENAGTVIKVG

>member
-1 MSNLTGKTLSARYL
+1 LSNLTGRTLSARYL

-41 IKVIHPHLAADP
+41 VKVIHPHLAADP

-63 RMIAKVNHANLVNI
+63 RMLAKVNHANLVNI
-77 YDQGDDSGNAYIVL
+77 YDQGDDSGNAYIIL

-190 QSDIY
+190 QSDVY

-206 GKQPFSGTDAIQIAM
+206 GKQPFSGTDAIQVAM

-236 AASRELDELMLY
+236 SASKDLDELMLY
-248 CTEPDASNRPQN
+248 CTAPDASNRPQD
-260 AILALRALEKI
+260 AVFALRALEKI
-271 SAAKAT
+271 SSSKAA
-277 TNLDETLVLD
+277 NLDETLILD
-287 DPHGDLSFTEVIA
+287 DPHGDLSFTEVIS
-300 DFDIPTDT
+300 DFGNPTES
-308 AFEGYTKKS
+308 AFEGYSKKS

-325 SILALSLGSFGGW
+325 SILALSLGAFGGW

-353 SDRTQ
+353 SDKTQ

-363 SLQTLTEDIDV
+363 SLQTLTETIEI

-388 GTEPPAGIPVT
+388 GTEPPAGIPVS

-414 AVVPD
+414 AVVPV
-419 LLGNDLVTATAKI
+419 LLGNDLVTASAKL
-432 VGARFSIGA
+432 VGARFTVGA

-475 ISLGAIPVVAG
+475 ISLGAIPIVAG
-486 LKEEV
+486 LKEDV
-491 AKAALEVAGLS
+491 ARAALEVAGLS
-502 VRKSSYQFSDSI
+502 VRKSNYQFSDSI
-514 AKGDVIAVAPDEVEV
+514 AKGEVIAIAPDEVEV

-564 SLGLEVLIDTR
+564 SLGLEVLIDTK
-575 WLSADFGIKRV
+575 WLSADYGIKRV
-586 TGASENVGAVIKVG
+586 TGASENVGTVIKVG

>member
-41 IKVIHPHLAADP
+41 IKVIHPHLASDP

-195 SYGIMLFEMLT
+195 TYGIMLFEMLT

-221 MHTTSRVGSALNENS
+221 MHTTSRVGSALNANS

-300 DFDIPTDT
+300 DFDVPTDT
-308 AFEGYTKKS
+308 AFEGYSKKS

-338 WFGAGPGALIAVPNV
+338 WFGAGPGALIAIPNV
-353 SDRTQ
+353 SDKTQ

-414 AVVPD
+414 AFVPD

-575 WLSADFGIKRV
+575 WLSADYGIKRV

>member
-63 RMIAKVNHANLVNI
+63 RMLAKVNHANLVNI

-122 SALSQAHSNGI
+122 SALIQAHSNGI

-206 GKQPFSGTDAIQIAM
+206 GKQPFSGTDAIQVAM
-221 MHTTSRVGSALNENS
+221 MHTTSRVGSALSENS
-236 AASRELDELMLY
+236 SASKDLDELMLY
-248 CTEPDASNRPQN
+248 CTEPDAGNRPQD
-260 AILALRALEKI
+260 AELALRELEKI
-271 SAAKAT
+271 SATKKA
-277 TNLDETLVLD
+277 NLDETLILD
-287 DPHGDLSFTEVIA
+287 DPHGDLSFTEVIS
-300 DFDIPTDT
+300 DFDISTET
-308 AFEGYTKKS
+308 AFEGFSKKS

-325 SILALSLGSFGGW
+325 SILALSLGAFGGW

-353 SDRTQ
+353 SDKTQ

-363 SLQTLTEDIDV
+363 SLQTLTETIEI

-388 GTEPPAGIPVT
+388 GTEPPAGIPVS

-419 LLGNDLVTATAKI
+419 LLGNDLVTASAKL
-432 VGARFSIGA
+432 VGARFSVGA

-464 ELAVGSAIEMK
+464 ELAIGSAIEMK
-475 ISLGAIPVVAG
+475 ISLGAIPMVGG

-491 AKAALEVAGLS
+491 ARAALEVAGLS
-502 VRKSSYQFSDSI
+502 VRKSNYQFSDSI
-514 AKGDVIAVAPDEVEV
+514 AKGEVIAVAPDEVEV

-534 VKLVVS
+534 VKLIVS
-540 KGPNTVVMPKVVG
+540 KGPNTVVMPEVVG

-564 SLGLEVLIDTR
+564 SLGLEVLIDTK
-575 WLSADFGIKRV
+575 WLSADYGIKRV
-586 TGASENVGAVIKVG
+586 TGASENVGTVIKVG

>member
-1 MSNLTGKTLSARYL
+1 
-15 IQDVVARGGMSTVYL
+15 MSTVYL

-63 RMIAKVNHANLVNI
+63 RMLAKVNHANLVNI

-105 SGALTTEQIVQV
+105 SGSLTTEQIVQV

-206 GKQPFSGTDAIQIAM
+206 GKQPFSGTDAIQVAM
-221 MHTTSRVGSALNENS
+221 MHTSSRVGSALSENS
-236 AASRELDELMLY
+236 SASKDLDELMLY
-248 CTEPDASNRPQN
+248 CTEPDAGNRPKD
-260 AILALRALEKI
+260 AELALRALEKI
-271 SAAKAT
+271 SATKTA
-277 TNLDETLVLD
+277 NLDETLVLD
-287 DPHGDLSFTEVIA
+287 DPHGDLSFTEVIS
-300 DFDIPTDT
+300 DFDIPTET
-308 AFEGYTKKS
+308 AFEGYSKKS

-325 SILALSLGSFGGW
+325 SILTLSLGAFGGW

-353 SDRTQ
+353 SDKTQ

-363 SLQTLTEDIDV
+363 SLQTLTETIEI
-374 RKVFSSTF
+374 RKVYSSTF

-388 GTEPPAGIPVT
+388 GTEPPAGISVT

-414 AVVPD
+414 AVVPE
-419 LLGNDLVTATAKI
+419 LLGNDLVTASAKL
-432 VGARFSIGA
+432 VGARFTVGA

-464 ELAVGSAIEMK
+464 ELAVGSPIEMK
-475 ISLGAIPVVAG
+475 ISLGAIPIVAG
-486 LKEEV
+486 LKEDV
-491 AKAALEVAGLS
+491 ARAALEVAGLS
-502 VRKSSYQFSDSI
+502 VRKSNYQFSDSI
-514 AKGDVIAVAPDEVEV
+514 AKGEVIAVAPDEVEV

-564 SLGLEVLIDTR
+564 SLGLEVLIDTK
-575 WLSADFGIKRV
+575 WLSADYGIKRV
-586 TGASENVGAVIKVG
+586 TGASENVGEVIKVG

>member
-1 MSNLTGKTLSARYL
+1 
-15 IQDVVARGGMSTVYL
+15 MSTVYL

-63 RMIAKVNHANLVNI
+63 RMLAKVNHANLVNI

-206 GKQPFSGTDAIQIAM
+206 GKQPFSGTDAIQVAM
-221 MHTTSRVGSALNENS
+221 MHTTSRVGSALSENS
-236 AASRELDELMLY
+236 SASKELDELMLY
-248 CTEPDASNRPQN
+248 CTEPDAINRPQD
-260 AILALRALEKI
+260 AVLALRVLEKI
-271 SAAKAT
+271 SSTKTA
-277 TNLDETLVLD
+277 NLDETLILD
-287 DPHGDLSFTEVIA
+287 DPHGDLSFTEVIS
-300 DFDIPTDT
+300 DFDIPTET
-308 AFEGYTKKS
+308 AFEGYSKKS

-325 SILALSLGSFGGW
+325 SILTLSLGAFGGW

-353 SDRTQ
+353 SDKTQ

-363 SLQTLTEDIDV
+363 SLQTLTETIEI

-414 AVVPD
+414 AVVPE
-419 LLGNDLVTATAKI
+419 LLGNDLVTASAKL
-432 VGARFSIGA
+432 VGARFTVGA

-456 AYSGDDKT
+456 AYSGDDET
-464 ELAVGSAIEMK
+464 ELAIGSAIEMK
-475 ISLGAIPVVAG
+475 ISLGAIPIVAG
-486 LKEEV
+486 LKEDV
-491 AKAALEVAGLS
+491 ARAALEVAGLS
-502 VRKSSYQFSDSI
+502 VRKSNYQFSDSI
-514 AKGDVIAVAPDEVEV
+514 AKGEVIAVAPDEVEV

-564 SLGLEVLIDTR
+564 SLGLEVLIDTK
-575 WLSADFGIKRV
+575 WLRADYGIKRV
-586 TGASENVGAVIKVG
+586 TGASENVGTVIKVG